1 MPFNKST
8 GSTRPAA
15 LRVDPPSS
23 DSGAWRARSTP
34 PQNHP
39 EPQEQSEQQEH
50 SEQQKGF
57 ISSHFGNPEQV
68 HVYGAGN
75 DYESEEEVK
84 EEEKAA
90 AGQFIWYFGA
100 LVLFLFVGYILFG
113 LRR

>member
-1 MPFNKST
+1 MPFNHNS
-8 GSTRPAA
+8 GSPRQAA
-15 LRVDPPSS
+15 NRINSPS
-23 DSGAWRARSTP
+23 
-34 PQNHP
+34 P
-39 EPQEQSEQQEH
+39 EPGHSGGDGGAEPEPGEQH
-50 SEQQKGF
+50 KGF

-90 AGQFIWYFGA
+90 GGQFIWYVGA
-100 LVLFLFVGYILFG
+100 LALILFICYWLFG

>member
-1 MPFNKST
+1 MPFNHQS
-8 GSTRPAA
+8 SSPRQSAQ
-15 LRVDPPSS
+15 RVNAPPSES
-23 DSGAWRARSTP
+23 SHNGGGAGSSADPESG
-34 PQNHP
+34 
-39 EPQEQSEQQEH
+39 EQH
-50 SEQQKGF
+50 KGF

-90 AGQFIWYFGA
+90 GSQFIWYVGA
-100 LVLFLFVGYILFG
+100 LALILFICYWLFG

>member
-15 LRVDPPSS
+15 LRVDPSSS
-23 DSGAWRARSTP
+23 DSGAYQARSPHT
-34 PQNHP
+34 QNRP
-39 EPQEQSEQQEH
+39 EPQEQ